1 MGIARNIFIH
11 YFWNGRKGH
20 NCKQQGFFL
29 TIEDNLVHYTICGK
43 GVKAATEIRN
53 ARKRHVRA
61 EGSMKK
67 VLVSD
72 NLSDQGITV
81 FQETAGIDV
90 DVKLGLEPEELKA
103 IIKDYDGLAVRSAT
117 KVTKEIIK
125 AAHRLK
131 IIGRAG
137 TGTDNIDKEAATKR
151 GIVVMNTPGGN
162 TVTTAEHTV
171 AMLMS
176 LLRNI
181 PQATTSLKAKKWEKK
196 RFVGTEMQDK
206 TLGIVGMGKIGSVVA
221 ERARGLGMNVIVYD
235 PFVTSLVAERLGVKI
250 VSLDKLFARAD
261 FITIHAPKNKETEN
275 LINRDAFNK
284 MKTGV
289 RIINCARGGIIKEE
303 DLYDAIKSGK
313 VAGAALDVFA
323 QEPPGDNP
331 LLELDEVICTP
342 HLGASTNEAQV
353 TVAVAVAEQMA
364 DYLIHGTIRNAVN
377 VPSISGELLATL
389 APYLTLAE
397 RMGSFQSQIL
407 SGTVEEVAI
416 EYSGNIVDYELK
428 PITIF
433 LLKGLLKQIDEDV
446 NFVNALNIAHDRG
459 IKIVASKSNEAIDF
473 TDLIT
478 LKTKTTA
485 GETLVAG
492 TVFGKHDPWI
502 VRFNDF
508 RLETVLEGNI
518 LLFHTHDQPG
528 VIGNIGATLGNS
540 KINISRMQFG
550 RREKEGEALV
560 ILGVDS
566 SYSEEVFRSLAG
578 LPHILSVKRIRL
590 EA

>member
-1 MGIARNIFIH
+1 
-11 YFWNGRKGH
+11 
-20 NCKQQGFFL
+20 
-29 TIEDNLVHYTICGK
+29 
-43 GVKAATEIRN
+43 
-53 ARKRHVRA
+53 
-61 EGSMKK
+61 MKK
-67 VLVSD
+67 ILVSD
-72 NLSDQGITV
+72 NLSDQGIAV

-90 DVKLGLEPEELKA
+90 DVKLGLEPEELRA

-117 KVTKEIIK
+117 KVTKEIIE

-131 IIGRAG
+131 VIGRAG

-181 PQATTSLKAKKWEKK
+181 PQATASLKAKKWEKK
-196 RFVGTEMQDK
+196 RFMGTEMQGK

-221 ERARGLGMNVIVYD
+221 ERARGLGMQVIVYD
-235 PFVTSLVAERLGVKI
+235 PFVTSLVAERLGVEI
-250 VSLDKLFARAD
+250 VPLDKLFARAD
-261 FITIHAPKNKETEN
+261 FITIHAPKNKETES
-275 LINRDAFNK
+275 LINADAFNR
-284 MKTGV
+284 MKAGV
-289 RIINCARGGIIKEE
+289 RIINCARGGIIKED

-323 QEPPGDNP
+323 QEPPGENP

-353 TVAVAVAEQMA
+353 NVAVAVAEQMA

-459 IKIVASKSNEAIDF
+459 IRIVDSKCSAATDF

-478 LKTKTTA
+478 LRTKTTA
-485 GETLVAG
+485 GETLLAG

-508 RLETVLEGNI
+508 RLETVLEGNM
-518 LLFHTHDQPG
+518 LLFHTDDQPG
-528 VIGNIGATLGNS
+528 VIGNIGTTLGDN

-566 SYSEEVFRSLAG
+566 SYSEEVFRSLAE
-578 LPHILSVKRIRL
+578 LPHILSVKRIQL